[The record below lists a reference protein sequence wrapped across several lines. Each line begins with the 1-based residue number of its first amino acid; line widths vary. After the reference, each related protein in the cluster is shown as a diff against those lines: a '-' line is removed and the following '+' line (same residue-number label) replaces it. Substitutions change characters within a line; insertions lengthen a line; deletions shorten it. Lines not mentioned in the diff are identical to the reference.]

1 MCPSFHHW
9 NSQIFFSFP
18 HILNARLT
26 VIPENFAFSELGY
39 WRHEVLKTLDIQ
51 SINQSISLFRVKQH
65 NHQIKHT
72 TNVKE

>member
-1 MCPSFHHW
+1 
-9 NSQIFFSFP
+9 
-18 HILNARLT
+18 

-39 WRHEVLKTLDIQ
+39 WRNEVLKTLDIQ